1 MKTALDNRA
10 VFVVMALLAAFNAI
24 LAFGNGLVMIVAP
37 LYWYDAVPGVVA
49 TGFFNQHF
57 IRDIGFI
64 YLLIGLG
71 FGIGWFLPAHRA
83 GLWGVATLWLGAHAL
98 FHFWEV
104 AVGICGPSAL
114 TRDFFGVT
122 SPALVGVVL
131 TYWAFQLSRSRPAVT
146 V

>member
-1 MKTALDNRA
+1 MTTILDNRA
-10 VFVVMALLAAFNAI
+10 VLIVMAVLAAFNAI
-24 LAFGNGLVMIVAP
+24 LTTGNGLVMIVAP
-37 LYWYDAVPGVVA
+37 QYWYESVPGVIA

-64 YLLIGLG
+64 YFLIGLA
-71 FGIGWFLPAHRA
+71 FGIGWFRPAQRA

-114 TRDFFGVT
+114 ARDFFGVT
-122 SPALVGVVL
+122 SPALIGVLL
-131 TYWAFQLSRSRPAVT
+131 TYWAIQHSRARRA
-146 V
+146 